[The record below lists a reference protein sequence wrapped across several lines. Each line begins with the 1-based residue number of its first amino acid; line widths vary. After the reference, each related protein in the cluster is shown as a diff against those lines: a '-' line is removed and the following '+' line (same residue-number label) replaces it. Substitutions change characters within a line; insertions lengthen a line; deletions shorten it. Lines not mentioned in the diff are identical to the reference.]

1 MFSWRSS
8 LQILFMIKNVSL
20 FIALPS
26 LLSASFDNTRFSN
39 FCGILKQNYFLLWS
53 EIFQGKCSGIN
64 KNLPEFK
71 HTIFYRWLEIM
82 QKNTKNSIIRDPQK
96 LKVNL
101 VVTLSKICFTGLVV
115 AKAVGDKFCM
125 FLIGKVKKLWCFNKN
140 VKISSLQKSTKK
152 LNGWSIV

>member
-1 MFSWRSS
+1 
-8 LQILFMIKNVSL
+8 
-20 FIALPS
+20 
-26 LLSASFDNTRFSN
+26 
-39 FCGILKQNYFLLWS
+39 
-53 EIFQGKCSGIN
+53 
-64 KNLPEFK
+64 
-71 HTIFYRWLEIM
+71 M

-101 VVTLSKICFTGLVV
+101 VVTLSKICSTGLVV
-115 AKAVGDKFCM
+115 AKAVGDKFCI